1 MRMLPLA
8 VAAAALGVFAAAT
21 DSQAGDGNVI
31 HIKQESP
38 AGSLVGN
45 SLSIDQ
51 SKADDS
57 LVAGPSVPA
66 LLPYL
71 GLSLD
76 SAASGSL
83 RPALQRGE
91 GNVATVTMTGP
102 DGNEGAGGTL
112 LLLQDTSR
120 GGTLQLPNSGT
131 SNEAI
136 VRMQGAALGA
146 VIQMGTGNTANLEL
160 DNSRGLIGQFGTRLT
175 ANLNVAEGGNGQIV
189 QVGSGSTATLTVPE
203 GASATYV
210 QAGNGL
216 ATTGVQ
222 IITATNPGMITINQ
236 TAW

>member
-1 MRMLPLA
+1 MRMLSLA

-38 AGSLVGN
+38 AGSQVGN
-45 SLSIDQ
+45 SLSINQ
-51 SKADDS
+51 FEANDS

-71 GLSLD
+71 GLTLD
-76 SAASGSL
+76 TAAGGSL

-91 GNVATVTMTGP
+91 GNEATVTMKG
-102 DGNEGAGGTL
+102 DGGTL
-112 LLLQDTSR
+112 LLLQDTSPGR
-120 GGTLQLPNSGT
+120 SLQAATGGTGNAAT
-131 SNEAI
+131 VNTA
-136 VRMQGAALGA
+136 GAALGA
-146 VIQMGTGNTANLEL
+146 VIQMGTGNDATLDL
-160 DNSRGLIGQFGTRLT
+160 DNSRGLIGQFGTDLT
-175 ANLNVAEGGNGQIV
+175 ANLSVGDGGNGQII
-189 QVGSGSTATLTVPE
+189 QVGNGSTAALTVPE

-210 QAGNGL
+210 QIGNGL
-216 ATTGVQ
+216 ESVGQTGVQ